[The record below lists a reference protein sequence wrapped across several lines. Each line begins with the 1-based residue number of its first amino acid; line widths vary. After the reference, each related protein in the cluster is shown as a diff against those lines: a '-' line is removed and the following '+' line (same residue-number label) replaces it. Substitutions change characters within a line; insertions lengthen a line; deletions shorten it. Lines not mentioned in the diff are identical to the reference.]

1 MDGSSIEIANEVGL
15 HNVLGSEEAVHRRFS
30 FGPSFEQQEQQEQQE
45 HGQTMKPIPS
55 SLQAVFREL
64 LLGTIVSPEEA
75 KFIIQPLQ
83 NGDYFR
89 VCADFD
95 DYVRVQEEMQA
106 LWKDK
111 SEWTRRS
118 IETVAGMGKFS
129 SDNAWT
135 LTRRIKHRIA
145 KYCQYVW
152 NVRPLE
158 GTAAEIKRTRSF
170 PRLNSIPKD
179 LVSYH

>member
-1 MDGSSIEIANEVGL
+1 MKFSLNGALLLCTMDGSSIEIANEVGL
-15 HNVLGSEEAVHRRFS
+15 HNVYESKERVDCRFS
-30 FGPSFEQQEQQEQQE
+30 FGPSFEEQEQREQQE
-45 HGQTMKPIPS
+45 HGQTTKPIPS

-75 KFIIQPLQ
+75 KLIIHPLQ

-118 IETVAGMGKFS
+118 IETVAGMGTFS
-129 SDNAWT
+129 SDNA
-135 LTRRIKHRIA
+135 
-145 KYCQYVW
+145 
-152 NVRPLE
+152 
-158 GTAAEIKRTRSF
+158 
-170 PRLNSIPKD
+170 
-179 LVSYH
+179 